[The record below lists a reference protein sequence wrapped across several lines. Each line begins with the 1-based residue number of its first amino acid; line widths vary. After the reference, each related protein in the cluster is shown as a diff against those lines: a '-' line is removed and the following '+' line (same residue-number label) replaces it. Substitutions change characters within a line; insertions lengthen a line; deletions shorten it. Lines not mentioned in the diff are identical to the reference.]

1 MSYTLEGTILEVC
14 NCDVLC
20 PCWIGEDPDNGTC
33 DAVVAWH
40 IDRGEIDGVD
50 VSNRTI
56 ALLGFVPGN
65 ILAGNW
71 KAAVFV
77 DDKASDAQMQAL
89 GDVWTGKK
97 GGPVADVAG
106 LVGEIVAFQKA
117 PISYEI
123 QEGDGTLRV
132 GNYVEAEMANAD
144 TTVLPNVSD
153 VLLLLSTGSVDI
165 VVIDKPAADGIVASN
180 PAFALEGTIQ
190 TNELYGFAVPDGDPK
205 GLIADLN
212 TALAAIKADGT
223 YDALID
229 EWF

>member
-106 LVGEIVAFQKA
+106 LVGEI
-117 PISYEI
+117 
-123 QEGDGTLRV
+123 
-132 GNYVEAEMANAD
+132 
-144 TTVLPNVSD
+144 
-153 VLLLLSTGSVDI
+153 
-165 VVIDKPAADGIVASN
+165 AADHLVRGEVNQVPVVN
-180 PAFALEGTIQ
+180 PVMAFYVKLVQFFEATFGRL
-190 TNELYGFAVPDGDPK
+190 FAG
-205 GLIADLN
+205 GLFAHD
-212 TALAAIKADGT
+212 TAAAGPRFVD
-223 YDALID
+223 
-229 EWF
+229 

>member
-123 QEGDGTLRV
+123 QEGAGTLRV
-132 GNYVEAEMANAD
+132 GNYVEAEMAPYVGATGKTTTLNDSVFSSIPGAPAWVSKASKYVRNSSQFGLKDMNLSGKNA
-144 TTVLPNVSD
+144 
-153 VLLLLSTGSVDI
+153 I
-165 VVIDKPAADGIVASN
+165 Q
-180 PAFALEGTIQ
+180 GTFRFEA
-190 TNELYGFAVPDGDPK
+190 N
-205 GLIADLN
+205 
-212 TALAAIKADGT
+212 
-223 YDALID
+223 
-229 EWF
+229 

>member
-40 IDRGEIDGVD
+40 IDEGQIDGVN
-50 VSNRTI
+50 VSGRTI

-65 ILAGNW
+65 ILQGNW

-77 DDKASDAQMQAL
+77 DDKASDGQMQAL

-97 GGPVADVAG
+97 GGPVADLAG

-117 PISYEI
+117 PITYDL
-123 QEGDGTLRV
+123 QEGKGTLRI
-132 GNYVEAEMANAD
+132 GDYVEAEMAPYVGATGKTTTLNDSIFSTVPGAPAWVSKASKYVRKSSEFGLKDIDLRDHNA
-144 TTVLPNVSD
+144 
-153 VLLLLSTGSVDI
+153 I
-165 VVIDKPAADGIVASN
+165 Q
-180 PAFALEGTIQ
+180 GTFRFEA
-190 TNELYGFAVPDGDPK
+190 N
-205 GLIADLN
+205 
-212 TALAAIKADGT
+212 
-223 YDALID
+223 
-229 EWF
+229 

>member
-40 IDRGEIDGVD
+40 IDQGQIDGVN
-50 VSNRTI
+50 VSGRTI

-65 ILAGNW
+65 ILQGNW

-77 DDKASDAQMQAL
+77 DDKASDGQMQAL

-97 GGPVADVAG
+97 GGPVADLAG

-117 PISYEI
+117 PITYDL
-123 QEGDGTLRV
+123 QEGKGTLRI
-132 GNYVEAEMANAD
+132 GDYVEAEMAPYVGATGKTTTLNDSIFSTVPGAPAWVSKASKYVRKSSEFGLKDIDLRDHNA
-144 TTVLPNVSD
+144 
-153 VLLLLSTGSVDI
+153 I
-165 VVIDKPAADGIVASN
+165 Q
-180 PAFALEGTIQ
+180 GTFRFEA
-190 TNELYGFAVPDGDPK
+190 N
-205 GLIADLN
+205 
-212 TALAAIKADGT
+212 
-223 YDALID
+223 
-229 EWF
+229 

>member
-123 QEGDGTLRV
+123 QEGAGTLRV
-132 GNYVEAEMANAD
+132 GNYVEAEMAPYVGATGKTTTLNDSVFSSIPGAPAWVSKASKYVRRSSEFGLKDMNLSGKNA
-144 TTVLPNVSD
+144 
-153 VLLLLSTGSVDI
+153 I
-165 VVIDKPAADGIVASN
+165 Q
-180 PAFALEGTIQ
+180 GTFRFE
-190 TNELYGFAVPDGDPK
+190 TN
-205 GLIADLN
+205 
-212 TALAAIKADGT
+212 
-223 YDALID
+223 
-229 EWF
+229 